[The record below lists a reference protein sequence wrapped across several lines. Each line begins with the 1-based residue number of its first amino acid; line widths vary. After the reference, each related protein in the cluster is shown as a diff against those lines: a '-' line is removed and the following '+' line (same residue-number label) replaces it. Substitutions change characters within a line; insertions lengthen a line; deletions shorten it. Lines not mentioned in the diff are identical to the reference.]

1 MEMINSDNS
10 GTTNTTPKRDTTKR
24 SSTEYMR
31 AMASPSTATRGND
44 GGSPETPS
52 PPYHAR
58 RSSTSLGF
66 LTSPLHP
73 RAEALL
79 SKNELSPSGPGGD
92 GGNSALLLPHS
103 PGNAR
108 SRLMPPTTPKSRNAE
123 VFLSPPPKLKSPSVY
138 KDNGKPIREISNS
151 LKARLNYALIKLQN
165 GWVDKTLPELE
176 NELDEPA
183 SSEQQQQQQQQQDRI
198 PDQAAPSSVHLRPPG
213 YRGSYHNEYAADN
226 ESSYLSGHSD
236 EEGDNGNSAHSA
248 FLKAL
253 SSPKKRKSNNEAPP
267 TSPLNW
273 SAKGGERFQSRSPS
287 RRKPQPPQL
296 KPLKV
301 PHQPQNPERQGAKQQ
316 PPSEVEAIE
325 TLMSLSSP
333 QRSHSLH
340 EFNLPAHPSSSSRRP
355 SSSGQPSSSRRQSR
369 SGQLLSPTTSSS
381 SSEKSNTDKLSNPL
395 VPTHA
400 QTQGQT
406 QTQVQNRLV
415 RPLIVPS
422 LQRPPSMS
430 DLSPDSSGSDRSN
443 NDSSRSYLH
452 YSQQQTD
459 IETDL
464 EDSDDGNV

>member
-1 MEMINSDNS
+1 MEMVNSDSS

-31 AMASPSTATRGND
+31 AMASPSTATRAND

-73 RAEALL
+73 RAEAIL
-79 SKNELSPSGPGGD
+79 SKNDVSPSGPSGD
-92 GGNSALLLPHS
+92 GGNNGLLMPHS
-103 PGNAR
+103 PGMTR

-151 LKARLNYALIKLQN
+151 LKARLNYALVKLQN

-176 NELDEPA
+176 HKLDEPT
-183 SSEQQQQQQQQQDRI
+183 SSEQQQQQHRI
-198 PDQAAPSSVHLRPPG
+198 PDQSSSSIHLRPSG

-226 ESSYLSGHSD
+226 DSSYLSSHSD

-253 SSPKKRKSNNEAPP
+253 SSPKRRKNNNEAPP

-273 SAKGGERFQSRSPS
+273 SAKGERLKSQSPTN
-287 RRKPQPPQL
+287 RKPQPPQL

-301 PHQPQNPERQGAKQQ
+301 PRQSQQPKTKQQ

-333 QRSHSLH
+333 QRSHSLQ
-340 EFNLPAHPSSSSRRP
+340 EFNLPAPPSSSRHQSR
-355 SSSGQPSSSRRQSR
+355 SGQPSSSRRQSS
-369 SGQLLSPTTSSS
+369 SGQLSSPTTSSS
-381 SSEKSNTDKLSNPL
+381 SSEKSNNDKLSNPL
-395 VPTHA
+395 VPTHSQA
-400 QTQGQT
+400 EAQKPTQTQN
-406 QTQVQNRLV
+406 QVQNRLV

-422 LQRPPSMS
+422 LQRSPSMS
-430 DLSPDSSGSDRSN
+430 DLSPESSGSDKSN
-443 NDSSRSYLH
+443 HNDSNGYLH

-459 IETDL
+459 IETDV

>member
-183 SSEQQQQQQQQQDRI
+183 SSEQQQQQQVAPVDS
-198 PDQAAPSSVHLRPPG
+198 QAYNQNQMRACDMDARNFTRCL
-213 YRGSYHNEYAADN
+213 
-226 ESSYLSGHSD
+226 D
-236 EEGDNGNSAHSA
+236 ENNGN
-248 FLKAL
+248 FQICDFYLQQLKACQ
-253 SSPKKRKSNNEAPP
+253 EA
-267 TSPLNW
+267 
-273 SAKGGERFQSRSPS
+273 SR
-287 RRKPQPPQL
+287 Q
-296 KPLKV
+296 
-301 PHQPQNPERQGAKQQ
+301 
-316 PPSEVEAIE
+316 
-325 TLMSLSSP
+325 
-333 QRSHSLH
+333 
-340 EFNLPAHPSSSSRRP
+340 
-355 SSSGQPSSSRRQSR
+355 
-369 SGQLLSPTTSSS
+369 
-381 SSEKSNTDKLSNPL
+381 
-395 VPTHA
+395 
-400 QTQGQT
+400 
-406 QTQVQNRLV
+406 
-415 RPLIVPS
+415 
-422 LQRPPSMS
+422 
-430 DLSPDSSGSDRSN
+430 
-443 NDSSRSYLH
+443 Y
-452 YSQQQTD
+452 
-459 IETDL
+459 
-464 EDSDDGNV
+464 